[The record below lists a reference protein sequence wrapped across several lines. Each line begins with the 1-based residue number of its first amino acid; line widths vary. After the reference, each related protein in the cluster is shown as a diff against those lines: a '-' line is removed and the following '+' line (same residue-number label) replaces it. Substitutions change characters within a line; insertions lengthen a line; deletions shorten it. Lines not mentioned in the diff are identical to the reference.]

1 MKKLMVA
8 RLFLLGLPDLILAE
22 KAVPD
27 RQLLINAEQQAKVFH
42 ADAGPFQ
49 LDVDL
54 VGCVR
59 LIENYPILFFC
70 GCVTKMSQRF
80 SPMPRPVGRGD
91 WFGFPLIVC
100 TRTVS
105 LRF

>member
-22 KAVPD
+22 KGVPD

-49 LDVDL
+49 LDV
-54 VGCVR
+54 G
-59 LIENYPILFFC
+59 FC
-70 GCVTKMSQRF
+70 R
-80 SPMPRPVGRGD
+80 
-91 WFGFPLIVC
+91 VC
-100 TRTVS
+100 
-105 LRF
+105 